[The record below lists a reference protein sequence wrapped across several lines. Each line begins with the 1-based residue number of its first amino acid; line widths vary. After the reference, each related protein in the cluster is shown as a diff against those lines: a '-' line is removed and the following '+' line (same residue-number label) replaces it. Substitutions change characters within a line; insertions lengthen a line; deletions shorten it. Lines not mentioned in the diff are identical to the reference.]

1 MDMKPDGKGRSGPSR
16 ESEPERLRKNGS
28 FTEPDP
34 ERQPPEPDQADP
46 EQVDPRQ
53 PDPDDPYS
61 AALPGDAG
69 PEEPAASAALPG
81 GTGSEDPEALEE
93 LPDRP
98 AFPHPQWMVG
108 VVLIFAVLFI
118 AGGLGDPL
126 WLLIGSPFIL
136 VLVVY
141 IWVKLASR
149 GKGDES

>member
-1 MDMKPDGKGRSGPSR
+1 M
-16 ESEPERLRKNGS
+16 ES
-28 FTEPDP
+28 DP
-34 ERQPPEPDQADP
+34 ERQPPDP
-46 EQVDPRQ
+46 EDPRT
-53 PDPDDPYS
+53 
-61 AALPGDAG
+61 AALPADAS
-69 PEEPAASAALPG
+69 PDDQEA
-81 GTGSEDPEALEE
+81 SED

-98 AFPHPQWMVG
+98 PFPHPQWMVG

-118 AGGLGDPL
+118 AGGLGNPL